1 MKRKRLTQSGE
12 EGRSNIT
19 DPNTS
24 TYTESR
30 PLKCGRTQ
38 SGLLS
43 EQHTGHLENIDE
55 TEKVERCLIEEMLPD
70 EVMCHILGMLPR
82 GMSAVAARTCHR
94 WFSCTPLHLRQ
105 RLSIR
110 TACSNLTMLAWA
122 QQNGYQLCEESCVA
136 AVGEGCTETLQW
148 TLLQLQ
154 GKRRQAEPQ
163 LAHDIPSQALCFR
176 LSKCAASNG
185 HLHVLEWLEQHN
197 SFAVWDEKAC
207 EKAALNGHL
216 EILRWLRSKGCP
228 WNHGTAVAAAKNG
241 HLEVLQWIQ
250 QQLQKQAEYAPD
262 LWVAAAAAG
271 VPEDSDV
278 LQQMKQPAPE
288 EEKWNLNYELLCLFA
303 ASDGHV
309 HVMQWLDIEM
319 TNKERSRSGKRDEEE
334 ENEEEQT
341 SERMPTIRQYMMVQ
355 SAAQNGHV
363 QVLDWLSKKGYI
375 PSWSLVALC
384 REAAAN
390 GHIHILEWFLQHH
403 PPSQTKQHPA
413 AGGGSCEQWGRE
425 VSAAAA
431 GGGHLEVLKWLT
443 RHSYPF
449 DEVACSMAAAAGH
462 LHVLQWLR
470 DPYKPDGSPGSNVCA
485 WDWRTASSA
494 ASHGHLHVL
503 QWALA
508 NGCDWDWRAAR
519 SAAECGQN
527 EVLAWI
533 HLQGFSCQAQTEARQ
548 Y

>member
-1 MKRKRLTQSGE
+1 MKRKRLSRNGE
-12 EGRSNIT
+12 EGCSNIA

-24 TYTESR
+24 TPTESR
-30 PLKCGRTQ
+30 PLKYGRTQ
-38 SGLLS
+38 SGLMS
-43 EQHTGHLENIDE
+43 EQHGHLDNYG
-55 TEKVERCLIEEMLPD
+55 TEKVERCLVEEMIPD
-70 EVMCHILGMLPR
+70 EVMCHILCMLPR

-122 QQNGYQLCEESCVA
+122 QQNGCLLCEDSCMA
-136 AVGEGCTETLQW
+136 AAGEGCTETLQW

-154 GKRRQAEPQ
+154 EKLRQAEPQ
-163 LAHDIPSQALCFR
+163 LVHDIPSQALCFR

-185 HLHVLEWLEQHN
+185 HLHVLEWLEQHKD
-197 SFAVWDEKAC
+197 FVVWDEKAC

-216 EILRWLRSKGCP
+216 EVLQWLRSKGCP
-228 WNHGTAVAAAKNG
+228 WNNGTAIAAAKNG

-250 QQLQKQAEYAPD
+250 QQLHKQAEYAPD

-278 LQQMKQPAPE
+278 LHQMKQPAPE
-288 EEKWNLNYELLCLFA
+288 EEKWDLNYELLCQFA
-303 ASDGHV
+303 ASNGHL
-309 HVMQWLDIEM
+309 HVLQWLDIEM
-319 TNKERSRSGKRDEEE
+319 TNTERSRRAKRDEEE
-334 ENEEEQT
+334 ENEEEET
-341 SERMPTIRQYMMVQ
+341 SERMPTIHQYMMVQ
-355 SAAQNGHV
+355 SAVQNGHI
-363 QVLDWLSKKGYI
+363 QVFAWLFKKGYI
-375 PSWSLVALC
+375 PSWSIVGLC

-390 GHIHILEWFLQHH
+390 GHIPILEWFLQHH
-403 PPSQTKQHPA
+403 PPQKKQHPA
-413 AGGGSCEQWGRE
+413 AGRGSCEQWDRG

-431 GGGHLEVLKWLT
+431 GGGHLEVLKWLM
-443 RHSYPF
+443 RHSCPF

-462 LHVLQWLR
+462 LNVLQWLR
-470 DPYKPDGSPGSNVCA
+470 DPHKPDGSPPDSNVCA

-503 QWALA
+503 KWALA

-533 HLQGFSCQAQTEARQ
+533 QEQGYSCLAQT
-548 Y
+548 